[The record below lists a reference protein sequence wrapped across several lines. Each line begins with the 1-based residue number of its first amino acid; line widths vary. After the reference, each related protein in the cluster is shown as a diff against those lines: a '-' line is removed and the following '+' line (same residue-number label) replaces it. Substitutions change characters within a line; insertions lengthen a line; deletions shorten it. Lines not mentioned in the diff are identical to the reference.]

1 MGAVQS
7 CSFLRAIVVYRMNAT
22 SEQQAVID
30 HRQGHALVS
39 AVAGS
44 GKTDVLVARTK
55 VMLSEGIDPESM
67 LILMFNKSAQ
77 VVFQERL
84 SEGQSE
90 GAVLPSVMTFH
101 ALGLRILDIWYDRKQ
116 AAVPEILDSES
127 EWMLILAQVVDTQNR
142 VVQAGINS
150 HPDHLRKILA
160 GFDALKNMDYP
171 YVTPDWDA
179 MGWSSNLRESIQML
193 FGEFEKARRLQRV
206 MGLNDLLYDAV
217 LLMRR
222 ESEYSAEWRDS
233 LHHIMVDEYQDSNP
247 LQHWIVDQMLHGE
260 SSLMVVGDEDQC
272 IYTWRAADP
281 DMMVRG
287 FEARYKN
294 VKRYML
300 SRTFRYGHAVALM
313 ANHVLQHN
321 RVRPDKLV
329 VSGLDKAGNIEVVR
343 GDDAMALLPAL
354 KALTSEDAILVREFR
369 HSEDIEL
376 VMHYHGLPYR
386 MEGAPLF
393 PARQTGLVLRMSLG
407 CALEKPY
414 RPTPDQARAWIRWV
428 DPDASS
434 LFVDYLVGDMT
445 ILGVERGI
453 RNAMARDNLPTR
465 QQNHLVQM
473 LVFNGRLRDVFTQK
487 DPMRSIKTRMEEAWN
502 RAVDRTGDRNAPP
515 LGLGVLHLF
524 DTTALEDVVTFLQ
537 DWEADSSGPILTS
550 IHRAKGGGWPTVV
563 LPHTEAIRFP
573 TEVTEEERRLF
584 YVAITRAKEQLVLL
598 VPKEDAVRDALWKHP
613 VNADLDTYIGP
624 TGRFTLE
631 SHPEYALNMA
641 RTWLSTGKPSLDIM
655 TPTARRYEAVL
666 YPTVLKSVGLW
677 EKLNLC

>member
-1 MGAVQS
+1 MACPGD
-7 CSFLRAIVVYRMNAT
+7 IVVYPMNAT
-22 SEQQAVID
+22 PEQQAVID

-55 VMLSEGIDPESM
+55 VMLSEGVDPDSM

-77 VVFQERL
+77 EVFLERL
-84 SEGQSE
+84 ADGHDEETS
-90 GAVLPSVMTFH
+90 LPSVLTFH
-101 ALGLRILDIWYDRKQ
+101 ALGLRILDIWYDRKRVP
-116 AAVPEILDSES
+116 VPELVDSEG
-127 EWMLILAQVVDTQNR
+127 EWMQLLAQVVDTQNR
-142 VVQAGINS
+142 VAQAGING

-160 GFDALKNMDYP
+160 GFDTLKNMDYP
-171 YVTPDWDA
+171 YVTPDWELL
-179 MGWSSNLRESIQML
+179 GWPSNLRESIQAL
-193 FGEFEKARRLQRV
+193 FGEFERERRQQRI

-217 LLMRR
+217 LLLRR
-222 ESEYSAEWRDS
+222 ESEYAGEWRES

-247 LQHWIVDQMLHGE
+247 LQHWIVDQLLHE
-260 SSLMVVGDEDQC
+260 DSSLMVVGDEDQC

-294 VKRYML
+294 VRRYML

-321 RVRPDKLV
+321 KVRPDKLV

-343 GDDAMALLPAL
+343 GKSSLALLPAL
-354 KALTSEDAILVREFR
+354 RALTVDDAILVREFR
-369 HSEDIEL
+369 HAEDIEL
-376 VMHYHGLPYR
+376 VMHYYGLPYR

-414 RPTPDQARAWIRWV
+414 MPTPEQARAWIRWV

-434 LFVDYLVGDMT
+434 LFVDYLVDDMT

-453 RNAMARDNLPTR
+453 RNAMARENLPMR

-473 LVFNGRLRDVFTQK
+473 LVFNGRLRDAFTQK
-487 DPMRSIKTRMEEAWN
+487 DPMGSIQRRMEDAWS
-502 RAVDRTGDRNAPP
+502 RAVEKADDRKPAP
-515 LGLGVLHLF
+515 LGLGMLELF
-524 DTTALEDVVTFLQ
+524 ATRTMEDVVAFLQ
-537 DWEADSSGPILTS
+537 DWEPDATGPILTS

-573 TEVTEEERRLF
+573 TEVSEEERRLF
-584 YVAITRAKEQLVLL
+584 YVAITRAKEQLILL
-598 VPKEDAVRDALWKHP
+598 VPQEDAVRDALWRQP
-613 VNADLDTYIGP
+613 ANADLDGYKGP

-631 SHPEYALNMA
+631 SYPEYALNMA
-641 RTWLSTGKPSLDIM
+641 RTWLSTGKPSMDIL

-666 YPTVLKSVGLW
+666 YPNVMKSAGIW
-677 EKLNLC
+677 DKLNFL

>member
-1 MGAVQS
+1 
-7 CSFLRAIVVYRMNAT
+7 MNAT
-22 SEQQAVID
+22 PEQQAVID

-55 VMLSEGIDPESM
+55 VMLAEGIDPDSM

-77 VVFQERL
+77 EVFQERL
-84 SEGQSE
+84 AEGQDE
-90 GAVLPSVMTFH
+90 GASLPSVLTFH
-101 ALGLRILDIWYDRKQ
+101 ALGLRILDIWYDRKKLP
-116 AAVPEILDSES
+116 VPELVDQDS
-127 EWMLILAQVVDTQNR
+127 EWMQMLAYVVDAQNR
-142 VVQAGINS
+142 TAQAGING

-160 GFDALKNMDYP
+160 GFDTLKNMDYP
-171 YVTPDWDA
+171 HVTPDWES
-179 MGWSSNLRESIQML
+179 MGWPSNLRENIQML
-193 FGEFEKARRLQRV
+193 FGEFEMQRKRQRV

-217 LLMRR
+217 LLLRR
-222 ESEYSAEWRDS
+222 ESEYAGEWRDS

-247 LQHWIVDQMLHGE
+247 LQHWIVDQLLHGD

-287 FEARYKN
+287 FEARYQN
-294 VKRYML
+294 VRRYLL
-300 SRTFRYGHAVALM
+300 SKTFRYGHAVALM

-329 VSGLDKAGNIEVVR
+329 VSGLDKAGNIEAVR

-354 KALTSEDAILVREFR
+354 RALTDKDAILVREFR
-369 HSEDIEL
+369 HAEDVEL
-376 VMHYHGLPYR
+376 VMHFHGLPYR
-386 MEGAPLF
+386 LEGAPLF

-414 RPTPDQARAWIRWV
+414 MPTPDQARAWIRWV

-434 LFVDYLVGDMT
+434 LFVDYLVDDMT
-445 ILGVERGI
+445 VLGVERGI

-473 LVFNGRLRDVFTQK
+473 LVFNGRLRDAFTQK
-487 DPMRSIKTRMEEAWN
+487 DPMSSIKRRMDEAWG
-502 RAVDRTGDRNAPP
+502 RAVERNDDRKAPP
-515 LGLGVLHLF
+515 VGLGVLHLF
-524 DTTALEDVVTFLQ
+524 DTMALEEVVAFLN
-537 DWEADSSGPILTS
+537 DWEPDSSGPVLTS

-573 TEVTEEERRLF
+573 TEVSEEERRLF

-598 VPKEDAVRDALWKHP
+598 IPKDDAVRDALWKNP
-613 VNADLDTYIGP
+613 VQADLESYKGP

-641 RTWLSTGKPSLDIM
+641 RTWLSTGKPSMNML
-655 TPTARRYEAVL
+655 TPVARRYEAIL
-666 YPTVLKSVGLW
+666 YPNVMKSAGIW
-677 EKLNLC
+677 DKLNFF

>member
-1 MGAVQS
+1 MK
-7 CSFLRAIVVYRMNAT
+7 AT

-30 HRQGHALVS
+30 HRKGHALVS

-77 VVFQERL
+77 EVFQERL
-84 SEGQSE
+84 AKGQLEDTS
-90 GAVLPSVMTFH
+90 LPSVLTFH
-101 ALGLRILDIWYDRKQ
+101 ALGLRILDIWYDRKRVP
-116 AAVPEILDSES
+116 VPELVDQES
-127 EWMLILAQVVDTQNR
+127 EWMQILAQVVDEQNR
-142 VVQAGINS
+142 TMQAGING
-150 HPDHLRKILA
+150 HPDYLRKILA
-160 GFDALKNMDYP
+160 GFDTLKNMDYP
-171 YVTPDWDA
+171 HVTPDWDTL
-179 MGWSSNLRESIQML
+179 GWPNNLREHVQFL
-193 FGEFEKARRLQRV
+193 FGEFEMQRKRQRI

-222 ESEYSAEWRDS
+222 ESDYAQEWRDS

-247 LQHWIVDQMLHGE
+247 LQHWIIDQLLHDD

-294 VKRYML
+294 VQRYLL

-343 GDDAMALLPAL
+343 GEDAMALLPAL
-354 KALTSEDAILVREFR
+354 RALSSEDAILIREFR
-369 HSEDIEL
+369 HAEDIEL

-386 MEGAPLF
+386 LEGAPLF

-414 RPTPDQARAWIRWV
+414 KPTPEQARAWIRWV
-428 DPDASS
+428 DPEASS
-434 LFVDYLVGDMT
+434 LFVDYLINDMV

-453 RNAMARDNLPTR
+453 RNAMARDGLPTR

-473 LVFNGRLRDVFTQK
+473 LVFNGRLRDVISQK
-487 DPMRSIKTRMEEAWN
+487 DPMRSIQHRMEEAWG
-502 RAVDRTGDRNAPP
+502 RAVDRADDRKAPP
-515 LGLGVLHLF
+515 VGLSVLHLF
-524 DTTALEDVVTFLQ
+524 HAMTLEEAVAFLLS
-537 DWEADSSGPILTS
+537 WEADLSGPVLTS

-563 LPHTEAIRFP
+563 LPHTESIRFP
-573 TEVTEEERRLF
+573 TEATEEERRLF

-598 VPKEDAVRDALWKHP
+598 VPKDDAVREALWRNP
-613 VNADLDTYIGP
+613 VQANLEQYKGP

-641 RTWLSTGKPSLDIM
+641 RAWLSTGKPSLDIL
-655 TPTARRYEAVL
+655 TPTARRYEAIL
-666 YPTVLKSVGLW
+666 YPNVMKSAGIW
-677 EKLNLC
+677 DKLNFS